1 MDLNKA
7 KETWFNIP
15 PAQRNELHVQYKK
28 KIKQIL
34 EIYTDDL
41 AEWLDQQDVKETILE
56 FIDKWVEDSLKP
68 EL

>member
-15 PAQRNELHVQYKK
+15 PAQRGELHEQYKK

-34 EIYTDDL
+34 EIYTEDL
-41 AEWLDQQDVKETILE
+41 SQWLDQFDAKETITE
-56 FIDKWVEDSLKP
+56 FIDKWVEDSVKQ
-68 EL
+68 E